1 MISHQEPGFDAHSV
15 QRCSAPNTSSQN
27 SSLPTPLSPARVI
40 SNRLRKSKSRKM
52 SSSTRNR
59 GNIEESL
66 TEKDGKSKP
75 LPDEYLVDLEI
86 VQIHRR
92 PYFQTQDSRELVEV
106 RPRGLRDDGPTLLA
120 FRALSGHIMIDWR
133 AKSNYKAAER
143 IKELMPLASL
153 QGPRH
158 DQLHEPAPAHTQSST
173 ITAQHPRDVTLLVA
187 NGIVYKVSDA

>member
-1 MISHQEPGFDAHSV
+1 
-15 QRCSAPNTSSQN
+15 
-27 SSLPTPLSPARVI
+27 
-40 SNRLRKSKSRKM
+40 M
-52 SSSTRNR
+52 SISTRSNH
-59 GNIEESL
+59 GNIEESS

-75 LPDEYLVDLEI
+75 LSEEYLVDLEI

-120 FRALSGHIMIDWR
+120 FRALSGHIMIDWT

-143 IKELMPLASL
+143 IKELMPLATL

-158 DQLHEPAPAHTQSST
+158 DQQQEPDPAHTQSST
-173 ITAQHPRDVTLLVA
+173 ITAHYPHDVTLLVA